1 MEDTATNVAVFL
13 TPVSHETLSSTTS
26 SIKSLLRTRRSS
38 ITSPKALRAFKNA
51 LDREKKSAEDD
62 ESGLRQKMDVCII
75 PWCNCSIFLGRQDT
89 CQSCGHERSLH
100 ASLREN
106 DQENVSSNSDE
117 TSSCS
122 SCEGDLDD
130 DENDDWELPKT
141 SKDAD
146 NANGIK
152 FNVNWHFLWHLQGQN
167 QQKLIDT
174 ILQIQ
179 RNFRCWRWQRLL
191 RRVKGMPQISESSS
205 EIYLVAY
212 RCSTSE
218 YRRKCSPSSSG
229 VYAST
234 SWV

>member
-75 PWCNCSIFLGRQDT
+75 PWCNCSIYLGRQDT

-122 SCEGDLDD
+122 SCEGS
-130 DENDDWELPKT
+130 EFVRYKAKT
-141 SKDAD
+141 HS
-146 NANGIK
+146 N
-152 FNVNWHFLWHLQGQN
+152 
-167 QQKLIDT
+167 
-174 ILQIQ
+174 
-179 RNFRCWRWQRLL
+179 
-191 RRVKGMPQISESSS
+191 
-205 EIYLVAY
+205 
-212 RCSTSE
+212 
-218 YRRKCSPSSSG
+218 
-229 VYAST
+229 
-234 SWV
+234 